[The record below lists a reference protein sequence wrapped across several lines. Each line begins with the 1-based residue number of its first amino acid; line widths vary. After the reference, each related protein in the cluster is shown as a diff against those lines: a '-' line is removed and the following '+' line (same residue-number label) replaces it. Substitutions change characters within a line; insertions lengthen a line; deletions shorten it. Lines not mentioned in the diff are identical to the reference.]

1 MLAIGAAAASDTN
14 DNLTADK
21 QDSLSLNVDKNV
33 VSNKNLD
40 VLKAKDNESTL
51 RASGSFSDLE
61 QYINTATGSTIE
73 LPNDYQMLDSEKTT
87 YANGIVIS
95 KSNIVIDGKN
105 HKIDAAGLGRIFQ
118 ITGSGVT
125 LKDIDF
131 MNAYSQ
137 QDYISGVA
145 INWAGDGGKV
155 TNCDFTNNVGD
166 NLRKPTNGGA
176 IYWSGNNAVIEKSTF
191 TGNAAEFGGAL
202 NLVGQNARVTNCV
215 FTENRAYYS
224 AGGVYTISPNSVI
237 SNCDFNA
244 NTGLQGGAVW
254 FSTENAGETIT
265 IEKNRFVDNE
275 ANMGG
280 AIFADTYDGLIKY
293 NNITGLNQIEI
304 NTLSDVGYVT
314 IDHNEELSRENNGY
328 TVKNNGRIY
337 LSDNYFRN
345 TIFNTKDILSKTVST
360 FRYLPQ
366 IGYNGSEINCWDIM
380 KYRGS
385 GSFSWE
391 FFAPYEAII
400 YFKTVDDRSNTIVSK
415 NMKLYDPL
423 GNYTDKY
430 FDTQYSLLNTFST
443 ARRNGVVQF
452 AECNYLYMNFLIAG
466 TRKFEAYDPG
476 FKGTHTTDYSTV
488 GVLGSYTHLQLAFDW
503 FNESERFLDLTGDYV
518 YWAPYDGNMSN
529 PYYGEHGLYPGGYGT
544 LTESGV
550 NLYKSISI
558 TGVNTGGYRN
568 IINANNQ
575 SGLINV
581 YADDVEISGLC
592 FMNTNPF
599 VNCDM
604 ASEQPSGNIKQHV
617 GIKWYGD
624 NGKLRACSFN
634 DFYDWRNSTNL
645 EKYRDSP
652 NGVALN
658 WYGADGLLEDVSFS
672 YMKNPYRVSYGGWDN
687 ENYLTYRGNMVV
699 WSGHNAR
706 LNRVSMAGTEVSSC
720 LRISSPNA
728 KLTEIYVQYT
738 DDAGTF
744 VSISGSNTTVNGL
757 YTSTVGHGSY
767 PDGGCI
773 LYVGTN
779 SYDPTTNIT
788 IKRVISSN
796 NIFTTIEVEAENV
809 TISDSKCYDSFGK
822 FLVVSGKNC
831 TAYDIDMHDNKPK
844 DLRRY
849 SLANPIMITV
859 KDGGYLDCYK
869 CNFTSIRCE
878 EIYEQSTAYR
888 SIGGLII
895 VDGKG
900 NLRMSDCK
908 VFNYTGDKAILIQ
921 SRGNINIS
929 NTTFVNIRADEDYQ
943 YVDSAFMSSG
953 NLTLDGCLFKNFNVT
968 GGSGALEITGRWS
981 YIKNTT
987 FINCTG
993 DHHKYGGGAILF
1005 TNDIAKNSIIDN
1017 CTFNLCDARFG
1028 GAIYLNDYERSNYTF
1043 SYCTF
1048 INNSAYLN
1056 GSSSNGGA
1064 IYRNKV
1070 SSGTLDFFNV
1080 TNCIFIDNKA
1090 EGPGSAIWDYCY
1102 SDIYYSKYYSRA
1114 NILNSVFINN
1124 GLNKGHVDDVSIL
1137 SQGRNLLI
1145 QNCSFNNTINTT
1157 FFASTVKAL
1166 NITLINNT
1174 ELNPRTTV
1182 PLQYNYTY
1190 YPNEWYNTAYRT
1202 NDIKTRP
1209 IYKEPVSTYGVF
1221 SYIIRSGNTYLSNN
1235 SLNNTIFVDTI
1246 ISKYLTGMSYY
1257 NGYIGDGPAS
1267 IISPTNL
1274 TYMENKTHF
1283 VAKGEINCTIWVNI
1297 TDDAGNK
1304 IVTNSR
1310 YVFYDN
1316 GTKIKYKGLDDFLGA
1331 NITYDNSVF
1340 FYKWAVQVPTNIT
1353 LYEPATGNPVFKNAN
1368 VKKGYLMT
1376 MPNCYT
1382 WVQMLID
1389 NATEGSQI
1397 IISAN
1402 VNFDPDYDL
1411 HENNPYAGIINFT
1424 NGILVNKTIIING
1437 RSSNTN
1443 HYIDGKN
1450 LSRIF
1455 NVVANGTV
1463 IKNIGLRNGNTTSNG
1478 AAIFYNNTV
1487 NSTINTVTFNNNYAV
1502 NCSGGAIYYYGC
1514 VNASVL
1520 SSTFNNNRVIN
1531 GSGGAIFINGS
1542 DNVTIKNCKF
1552 TNNVVINGT
1561 GGAIYALNSK
1571 NIDIVF
1577 SSSSYTISSNS
1588 AVNGSGIVFD
1598 GVIDSKIYG
1607 ADSKTQFKDNV
1618 ASDSGFIYITNSSN
1632 IDITKVTTNLNHG
1645 INVAGFVIVNSTNVL
1660 VNKSSFYQNNAT
1672 GTSDLYVNADFVS
1685 VIDAVFERTMNTYTN
1700 TNGTFGVKYASNMI
1714 YWAGSNGL
1722 LNNTVIERKSGY
1734 VSGYHYDGSGRKINE
1749 YNFLYGENNLTN
1761 GDAIIWDGDNGTINN
1776 CDFKY
1781 YDVRTGYQVLW
1792 NGNNGTLSKST
1803 FECNNTVYV
1812 TGSLALN
1819 NNTETVGYYN
1829 TSASVYNTGNI
1840 SLSGNNFHNTIY
1852 NINGKVISPTYVTV
1866 INNKTYQTNES
1877 TFLLFTNITDDMDN
1891 IIVSNTLKI
1900 INVTTSWNTGY
1911 DSLNNYYNWT
1921 TVKGENRITASDD
1934 GLLNAT
1940 LKPGLVVCKN
1950 VSSLP
1955 IIVTK
1960 TNEGQIVVIN
1970 ATLQNVDVDNE
1981 TMTISV
1987 NGKEYNCTINN
1998 NTAILTLYN
2007 LTPGVYRVTATFAG
2021 NESVFGVSNTRNFT
2035 VDYLNSTLNIT
2046 AQNIT
2051 LYGEKTIINFTV
2063 GGVIPEFLSGTVSI
2077 LIDDATYNVNITDKS
2092 FEVILPRTGVF
2103 YITGIYNGNEYY
2115 KSSRNTTR
2123 CEVVKRDT
2131 PISIENRELE
2141 VGENVTIEVVID
2153 SHATGNVTI
2162 SVNGVESVVPIT
2174 PDHKARLNISRVIGG
2189 TYHIKATYD
2198 GNDICKAN
2206 STNTTFIVAKKA
2218 LTADLN
2224 IGSKNITVTFSEN
2237 ITGQVLFDI
2246 NGTGYWAN
2254 IINGTATI
2262 PIPNDLKP
2270 GTYNITASFKGDE
2283 MWNDIELSE
2292 LLVIPGTN
2300 TTLIVIGSDI
2310 FVGDNETIYIIIS
2323 PDAKGNVTLYINNNA
2338 VHTYTE
2344 LSNVMSYSLLD
2355 LAQGKYDVRVEYT
2368 GDGIFLPAQ
2377 NTTSFLVYQES
2388 GFLFDIIINDTIVG
2402 GKTNVTVTVPK
2413 NATGN
2418 ISIDGYGPVRIVNG
2432 SAVIEINAGPAGK
2445 NSVAVKF
2452 IPDEG
2457 SEYVE
2462 TSRIGT
2468 YNVAKLNSSIYI
2480 SDVNITRNNVTLTVV
2495 TPNTNATILINGKQ
2509 YEMRNGKFVIPSSDL
2524 SAGNYSAILN
2534 AIEDD
2539 LYIGSIN
2546 VTSLEIPKIKSS
2558 PVFSLDS
2565 RNIVVTFDED
2575 VDGEILFDVNG
2586 TLMWAPINGKVASIE
2601 LPDNMLAGTY
2611 DVVASFK
2618 GNDKFDN
2625 FTIKQTVDVLVNSSH
2640 VDIFKLVSSITL
2652 SVHDIRLG
2660 ETEAIKVNVTRGATG
2675 YVLIKVNGKVH
2686 YLDLTN
2692 SEATLLLKD
2701 ITKVGNYSVEA
2712 IYSGDAKY
2720 RNASTTGSF
2729 VVSDGVIITV
2739 KKDANGPVLEVIAPE
2754 GATGNITVCIDGKN
2768 FTGEISDGR
2777 ALIKVPGVD
2786 PGNYTVDVY
2795 ATDSKGG
2802 KFNLSADVSIPSDLS
2817 DLDFAFI
2824 ATVIDVNHINSDLV
2838 VTCVLKD
2845 IDGNVLPNQKI
2856 EYVMNGVNGNTVT
2869 DSKGLFNVTCVDNSV
2884 LYVEYA
2890 GNNVYSGYNTTVKL
2904 DKFLNARAASKILSD
2919 PFTSYAIDFEA
2930 GERGQYFKFRV
2941 VDADGNPIV
2950 SKPVKIGFSGVV
2962 YDRVTDADG
2971 YAQLQIN
2978 LNTPFIF
2985 TFAIGF
2991 LGDDDYNASFVVQ
3004 SITVKKKTTSLSA
3017 PSKSFKASAKTKSYT
3032 VTLKAGVCSSI
3043 DGKAYLG
3050 TNKVVQLKVDGK
3062 TYNAKVNANGQATF
3076 KLKMSKK
3083 GTYKAAISYAGNVRY
3098 DACKTTSIIKI
3109 K

>member
-328 TVKNNGRIY
+328 AVKNNGRIY
-337 LSDNYFRN
+337 LSDNYFSN

-360 FRYLPQ
+360 LRYLSQ
-366 IGYNGSEINCWDIM
+366 IGPDGKEFDIDDLLNRSPTKYYPSRSHSWDI
-380 KYRGS
+380 
-385 GSFSWE
+385 
-391 FFAPYEAII
+391 FAPYEVIL
-400 YFKTVDDRSNTIVSK
+400 YFKTVDDKSNTIVSK

-430 FDTQYSLLNTFST
+430 FDTQYSLINTINT
-443 ARRNGVVQF
+443 ARYNGVVQF
-452 AECNYLYMNFLIAG
+452 GACNYVYMNFTIAG
-466 TRKFEAYDPG
+466 SHNIESYDTG
-476 FKGTHTTDYSTV
+476 FKGTHTTNRGTL
-488 GVLGSYTHLQLAFDW
+488 GVLGSYTHLQLAFDM
-503 FNESERFLDLTGDYV
+503 FNETLRDLELYGDFV
-518 YWAPYDGNMSN
+518 YYAPYDSDANN
-529 PYYGEHGLYPGGYGT
+529 PYYGEHGIIYPGGYI
-544 LTESGV
+544 EMHNGV
-550 NLYKSISI
+550 NLYKSIVLS
-558 TGVNTGGYRN
+558 TGYTKRL
-568 IINANNQ
+568 IDANNE

-581 YADDVEISGLC
+581 HADNVVING
-592 FMNTNPF
+592 FIFTNTNPF
-599 VNCDM
+599 IDCNLKDLTPHGEVKDF
-604 ASEQPSGNIKQHV
+604 V
-617 GIKWYGD
+617 GINWRGD
-624 NGKLRACSFN
+624 NGSLVNCRFEG
-634 DFYDWRNSTNL
+634 FYDWRNYTYQDL
-645 EKYRDSP
+645 YEKSP
-652 NGVALN
+652 SGVALCWFGDN
-658 WYGADGLLEDVSFS
+658 GFMDHVSFS
-672 YMKNPYRVSYGGWDN
+672 YFNNPNRVSYGYWEHTN
-687 ENYLTYRGNMVV
+687 LVRYNGNMVY
-699 WSGHNAR
+699 WTGKNAR
-706 LNRVSMAGTEVSSC
+706 LNEIEMDGVEVGSG
-720 LRISSPNA
+720 ISIYSDNA
-728 KLTEIYVQYT
+728 TLTKLTVKYT
-738 DDAGTF
+738 DDGGRF
-744 VSISGSNTTVNGL
+744 ICLYGSNSSIDGL
-757 YTSTVGHGSY
+757 YTHTVGHGSFTSDTSY
-767 PDGGCI
+767 SMILFIGSRGYGGP
-773 LYVGTN
+773 
-779 SYDPTTNIT
+779 SSNIT
-788 IKRVISSN
+788 VKHVTATN
-796 NIFTTIEVEAENV
+796 NIITTIGIEAVNV
-809 TISDSKCYDSFGK
+809 TISDSKCYNHPGR
-822 FLVVSGKNC
+822 FLEVSQHNC
-831 TAYDIDMHDNKPK
+831 ELYNVSMYNNKYK
-844 DLRRY
+844 ENSVH
-849 SLANPIMITV
+849 SLAVPTMIYV
-859 KDGGYLDCYK
+859 HERCSVVCHD
-869 CNFTSIRCE
+869 CNFSSIECCD
-878 EIYEQSTAYR
+878 YFGQDS
-888 SIGGLII
+888 GLF
-895 VDGKG
+895 VVKES
-900 NLRMSDCK
+900 NLKMWDCK
-908 VFNYTGDKAILIQ
+908 IFNITGEKSALLY
-921 SRGNINIS
+921 STGNINIS
-929 NTTFVNIRADEDYQ
+929 NTTAIKVRGDGDCA
-943 YVDSAFMSSG
+943 VVSSG
-953 NLTLDGCLFKNFNVT
+953 NLNMTGCLFKDINVT
-968 GGSGALEITGRWS
+968 QGSGAFCIKGNLA
-981 YIKNTT
+981 YIYDTK
-987 FINCTG
+987 FINCSG
-993 DHHKYGGGAILF
+993 NDHNYGGGAILF
-1005 TNDIAKNSIIDN
+1005 KDNQPRAIIDN
-1017 CTFNLCDARFG
+1017 CTFDLCTSRFG
-1028 GAIYLNDYERSNYTF
+1028 GAIYIYDHKYANYTF
-1043 SYCTF
+1043 SNCTF
-1048 INNSAYLN
+1048 TNNSAYLN
-1056 GSSSNGGA
+1056 GSKSNGGA
-1064 IYRNKV
+1064 IFREK
-1070 SSGTLDFFNV
+1070 LFIADDFFNIN
-1080 TNCIFIDNKA
+1080 NCTFIDNKA
-1090 EGPGSAIWDYCY
+1090 EGSGSAIWEHSDFGSY
-1102 SDIYYSKYYSRA
+1102 SVHSSMTY
-1114 NILNSVFINN
+1114 ILNSVFINN
-1124 GLNKGHVDDVSIL
+1124 GRNSGHIDDVSVFI
-1137 SQGRNLLI
+1137 QGKNFLM

-1157 FFASTVKAL
+1157 FFASTSDAL

-1174 ELNPRTTV
+1174 ELNPRTTYQ
-1182 PLQYNYTY
+1182 LQYNYTY
-1190 YPNEWYNTAYRT
+1190 YPNEWYDTGYKISN
-1202 NDIKTRP
+1202 IELRP
-1209 IYKEPVSTYGVF
+1209 IYREVSMYGVF
-1221 SYIIRSGNTYLSNN
+1221 SYIIRSEKTYLSNN
-1235 SLNNTIFVDTI
+1235 NLNNTIFVDTFVPTR
-1246 ISKYLTGMSYY
+1246 LAHMSYFRDGY
-1257 NGYIGDGPAS
+1257 VGNGPVS
-1267 IISPTNL
+1267 ILSPTYL

-1283 VAKGEINCTIWVNI
+1283 VSKGEINCTIWVNI

-1316 GTKIKYKGLDDFLGA
+1316 GTNIKFNGLDDFLGA
-1331 NITYDNSVF
+1331 NITYDNTVYY
-1340 FYKWAVQVPTNIT
+1340 YKWGVEVPTNIT
-1353 LYEPATGNPVFKNAN
+1353 LYQPNNVNPVFKNAN

-1382 WVQMLID
+1382 WVQTLID
-1389 NATEGSQI
+1389 NAAEGSEI
-1397 IISAN
+1397 IISVN
-1402 VNFDPDYDL
+1402 VTFDPDYDL
-1411 HENNPYAGIINFT
+1411 HEDNPYAGIINFT
-1424 NGILVNKTIIING
+1424 NGILVNKTVIING
-1437 RSSNTN
+1437 RYSNTN
-1443 HYIDGKN
+1443 QYIDGKN

-1455 NVVANGTV
+1455 NVVANSTV
-1463 IKNIGLRNGNTTSNG
+1463 IKNIELRNGNTTFNG

-1487 NSTINTVTFNNNYAV
+1487 NSTIDTVTLNNNYAV

-1598 GVIDSKIYG
+1598 GVVDSKIYG
-1607 ADSKTQFKDNV
+1607 ADSQSQFRYNV
-1618 ASDSGFIYITNSSN
+1618 AGDSGFIYITNSSN
-1632 IDITKVTTNLNHG
+1632 IDINKVTTYLNHG

-1714 YWAGSNGL
+1714 YWAGSNGFM
-1722 LNNTVIERKSGY
+1722 NNTRIERKSGY
-1734 VSGYHYDGSGRKINE
+1734 VSGSHYEGSRRINE
-1749 YNFLYGENNLTN
+1749 YNFIYGENNLTN

-2007 LTPGVYRVTATFAG
+2007 LTPGVYRVTVTFAG
-2021 NESVFGVSNTRNFT
+2021 NETVFGVSNTRNFT

-2368 GDGIFLPAQ
+2368 GDGIFLPAH

-2388 GFLFDIIINDTIVG
+2388 GFLFDIGINDTIVG

-2445 NSVAVKF
+2445 NSVVVKF

-2701 ITKVGNYSVEA
+2701 IKKVGNYSVEA

-2795 ATDSKGG
+2795 ATDSKGE